1 VHLLSGLS
9 GRVVLVTGASRGIG
23 AEVARRAS
31 RAGAAVAVGY
41 HRSGDA
47 ARALVDEIASAGGA
61 AEAFAAVVR
70 DEAQVQQLVAEVG
83 RRLGPIDGLVTSA
96 AAMATRP
103 FLETDEAEWERMV
116 RADLYSVVFTCRA
129 VIPGMVE
136 RGGGAIV
143 NVSSRL
149 ALIGA
154 AEAAP
159 YAATKAAVIALT
171 KSLALAFGPQGVR
184 ANVVAPGTTN
194 TDMGRVAIE
203 SPQGRERIPRIP
215 IRRFLEPSE
224 VADAIVF
231 LLSDAAAGFTG
242 QTFHANGGE
251 LMV

>member
-1 VHLLSGLS
+1 
-9 GRVVLVTGASRGIG
+9 
-23 AEVARRAS
+23 
-31 RAGAAVAVGY
+31 
-41 HRSGDA
+41 
-47 ARALVDEIASAGGA
+47 
-61 AEAFAAVVR
+61 
-70 DEAQVQQLVAEVG
+70 
-83 RRLGPIDGLVTSA
+83 
-96 AAMATRP
+96 MATRP